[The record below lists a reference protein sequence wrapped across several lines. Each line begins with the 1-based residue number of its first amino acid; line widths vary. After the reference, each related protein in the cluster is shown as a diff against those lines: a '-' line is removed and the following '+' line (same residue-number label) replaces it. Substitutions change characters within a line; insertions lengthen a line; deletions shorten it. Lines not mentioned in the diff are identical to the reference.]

1 MSLNCTRVITIGL
14 IIWTLTHLFIYRS
27 ALKGCLPLL
36 HLSHLLPH
44 PPTLLKLTSILPF
57 LAHLPPPRVTSS
69 LFLENFTFT
78 WVMFCYARCS
88 EDLRSSTCCCQC
100 GSAKVSLQ
108 RKKYRW
114 KPLSVCLSLFFYL
127 NLSHSFF
134 QSVVL
139 IRGTLRHAASQHV
152 LQFAILWFCDS
163 VWRNQLLWGLIHAI
177 TRVSAG
183 LQEFQASEL
192 ANVRMYTFTPLQMKN

>member
-1 MSLNCTRVITIGL
+1 MNHLSLPGIKWIFLPLIFKETKKSSSELFSLIMSLNCTRVITIGL

-44 PPTLLKLTSILPF
+44 PPTLLKLTSVLPF

-69 LFLENFTFT
+69 LFLENFT
-78 WVMFCYARCS
+78 WVMFYYARCS

-114 KPLSVCLSLFFYL
+114 KPLCLSVCPFFLILICHIY
-127 NLSHSFF
+127 SF
-134 QSVVL
+134 S
-139 IRGTLRHAASQHV
+139 R
-152 LQFAILWFCDS
+152 
-163 VWRNQLLWGLIHAI
+163 
-177 TRVSAG
+177 
-183 LQEFQASEL
+183 
-192 ANVRMYTFTPLQMKN
+192 